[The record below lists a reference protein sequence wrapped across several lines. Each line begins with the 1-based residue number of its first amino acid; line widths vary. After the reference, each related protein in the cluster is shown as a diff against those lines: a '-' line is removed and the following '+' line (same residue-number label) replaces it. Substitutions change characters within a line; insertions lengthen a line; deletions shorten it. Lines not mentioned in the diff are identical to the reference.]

1 MKKLFQI
8 FLVILFLKVCFA
20 ITVLF
25 YIDNFVKKEVEHLA
39 SNILKTEV
47 TLDKVSISFLK
58 SRISLMGFTIANPV
72 GFKSP
77 YFLKTKKVVIKINY
91 KTIFDKMINI
101 TELALVQPDFYY
113 EGNDQGIYNA
123 EVINDNVQ
131 NSANI
136 KNAEGKPARKFTLNA
151 ITIGKGKV
159 RSDEEQKKEMDYPG
173 RTLTYVGGADNSV
186 TTNDIAVIIMRTIND
201 DFQVLGLKNW
211 VHNLIDNFFD
221 KTVPAL
227 KENIHNA
234 IQNIKKQ

>member
-8 FLVILFLKVCFA
+8 FLVILCLKICFA
-20 ITVLF
+20 IAMLF
-25 YIDNFVKKEVEHLA
+25 YIDNLVKKEIEHLA
-39 SNILKTEV
+39 SNILKAEV
-47 TLDKVSISFLK
+47 TLDKVSISFFK
-58 SRISLMGFTIANPV
+58 SRISLREFKIANPP
-72 GFKSP
+72 GYKSP

-101 TELALVQPDFYY
+101 NELALVQPDFYY
-113 EGNDQGIYNA
+113 EDNDQGVYNA
-123 EVINDNVQ
+123 EVLNDNVQ
-131 NSANI
+131 NSARI
-136 KNAEGKPARKFTLNA
+136 KDAEAKPAKFTVNA
-151 ITIGKGKV
+151 ITIGKGVV
-159 RSDEEQKKEMDYPG
+159 RTSGDQKKEIVYPG
-173 RTLTYVGGADNSV
+173 RTLTYVGGADNGV
-186 TTNDIAVIIMRTIND
+186 TTNDIAAIIMQTIND